1 MGLGCDTATT
11 ITSRKAQTLV
21 DGGYTF
27 VCRYLGGSFKITS
40 AEKKIILDAGLRII
54 SIWESGSPTGI
65 SYFTAEKGRED
76 AEDAIAAADALG
88 QPSGTPIYFTV
99 DYDASYSDIRGGIK
113 EYLQAVKA
121 VFAENNY
128 PYELGLYGS
137 GDVLSYYKNTYTYT
151 WLAAATDWSGSK
163 DFTGWS
169 LRQYDPNVTIGSGSG
184 SIQIDRDESN
194 GAAGGWK

>member
-40 AEKKIILDAGLRII
+40 AEKKIILDAGLRIV
-54 SIWESGSPTGI
+54 SIWE
-65 SYFTAEKGRED
+65 
-76 AEDAIAAADALG
+76 
-88 QPSGTPIYFTV
+88 YFTV